1 MRDLWTTYT
10 LAYKGVE
17 NSDQFLHRHLP
28 WPSMTKV
35 SFRQNRQINSVE
47 LFRQE
52 LIYIYICTYVQKCM
66 IPPKKACDHACT
78 CKECVYRLC
87 ISNSPF
93 LQIMFT
99 FLHCRLICFCRSGS
113 KTARQIFAPNQ
124 ILQTMTQK
132 CHSVIFRDSIRNY
145 LCDRES

>member
-1 MRDLWTTYT
+1 
-10 LAYKGVE
+10 
-17 NSDQFLHRHLP
+17 
-28 WPSMTKV
+28 
-35 SFRQNRQINSVE
+35 
-47 LFRQE
+47 
-52 LIYIYICTYVQKCM
+52 M
-66 IPPKKACDHACT
+66 IPPKKACDQACT

-145 LCDRES
+145 LCDRESQYPKDDQFTPSAVIFYVISLYFLSFHVISRYSVLYLYFTSILFYVTFCSS